1 MGLFEKRWNE
11 SPSRAPSRTREKGLR
26 GFRRTPKQESERR
39 GLFQRNKQEKLG
51 IFSNLRNQRKEL
63 AREIEREN
71 GKTKKPEYE
80 LSLELDTKKTPEVLE
95 KQKAALD
102 SLSERQRE
110 LFEKKGLVA
119 GMYSLS
125 AEQRKQFEESGIAR
139 EFRGQ
144 AEEKMAAYFWYE
156 WHKNIK
162 YDDLP
167 KSMKRD
173 MLLGDLYMD
182 DFLPDSVRNELNADI
197 TAIKKLQQ
205 TTDPDQVSGADREKI
220 FETAKN
226 LRNRYD
232 IQPEDFREYLREGW
246 QDNGLLAGLF
256 GPLLQSLAPT
266 QLTELGVDDVQKFRQ
281 RNTPVIRSY

>member
-1 MGLFEKRWNE
+1 
-11 SPSRAPSRTREKGLR
+11 LR

-102 SLSERQRE
+102 SLSERQRQ

-125 AEQRKQFEESGIAR
+125 ADQRKQFEESGIAR

-144 AEEKMAAYFWYE
+144 AEEKMAAYF
-156 WHKNIK
+156 
-162 YDDLP
+162 
-167 KSMKRD
+167 
-173 MLLGDLYMD
+173 
-182 DFLPDSVRNELNADI
+182 
-197 TAIKKLQQ
+197 
-205 TTDPDQVSGADREKI
+205 
-220 FETAKN
+220 
-226 LRNRYD
+226 
-232 IQPEDFREYLREGW
+232 
-246 QDNGLLAGLF
+246 
-256 GPLLQSLAPT
+256 
-266 QLTELGVDDVQKFRQ
+266 
-281 RNTPVIRSY
+281 

>member
-1 MGLFEKRWNE
+1 M
-11 SPSRAPSRTREKGLR
+11 R

-71 GKTKKPEYE
+71 EKTKKPEYE
-80 LSLELDTKKTPEVLE
+80 LSLELDTKKTPEVVE

-102 SLSERQRE
+102 SLSERQRQ

-144 AEEKMAAYFWYE
+144 AEEKMAAYF
-156 WHKNIK
+156 
-162 YDDLP
+162 
-167 KSMKRD
+167 
-173 MLLGDLYMD
+173 
-182 DFLPDSVRNELNADI
+182 
-197 TAIKKLQQ
+197 
-205 TTDPDQVSGADREKI
+205 
-220 FETAKN
+220 
-226 LRNRYD
+226 
-232 IQPEDFREYLREGW
+232 
-246 QDNGLLAGLF
+246 
-256 GPLLQSLAPT
+256 
-266 QLTELGVDDVQKFRQ
+266 
-281 RNTPVIRSY
+281 

>member
-1 MGLFEKRWNE
+1 M
-11 SPSRAPSRTREKGLR
+11 R

-102 SLSERQRE
+102 SLSERQRQ

-144 AEEKMAAYFWYE
+144 AEEKMAAYF
-156 WHKNIK
+156 
-162 YDDLP
+162 
-167 KSMKRD
+167 
-173 MLLGDLYMD
+173 
-182 DFLPDSVRNELNADI
+182 
-197 TAIKKLQQ
+197 
-205 TTDPDQVSGADREKI
+205 
-220 FETAKN
+220 
-226 LRNRYD
+226 
-232 IQPEDFREYLREGW
+232 
-246 QDNGLLAGLF
+246 
-256 GPLLQSLAPT
+256 
-266 QLTELGVDDVQKFRQ
+266 
-281 RNTPVIRSY
+281 

>member
-1 MGLFEKRWNE
+1 M
-11 SPSRAPSRTREKGLR
+11 R

-71 GKTKKPEYE
+71 GKSKKPEYE
-80 LSLELDTKKTPEVLE
+80 LSLELDTKKTPEVVE

-102 SLSERQRE
+102 SLSERQRQ

-144 AEEKMAAYFWYE
+144 AEEKMAAYF
-156 WHKNIK
+156 
-162 YDDLP
+162 
-167 KSMKRD
+167 
-173 MLLGDLYMD
+173 
-182 DFLPDSVRNELNADI
+182 
-197 TAIKKLQQ
+197 
-205 TTDPDQVSGADREKI
+205 
-220 FETAKN
+220 
-226 LRNRYD
+226 
-232 IQPEDFREYLREGW
+232 
-246 QDNGLLAGLF
+246 
-256 GPLLQSLAPT
+256 
-266 QLTELGVDDVQKFRQ
+266 
-281 RNTPVIRSY
+281 